1 MGISTGLRQH
11 GITRRVD
18 DLIGPCIRQLL
29 VRDRVRPAERKS
41 RIEMHEYFHDTIAI
55 MDRLEVGDHHLVRV
69 IILALITD
77 SCAIGAGVHVTDDR
91 IFRCRPCG
99 EGQGEDRIDI
109 IRACRINGI
118 YIYTATPYILA
129 APNDGVA
136 LTGREFL
143 SVLVG
148 LRSSRNDRH
157 RDLIRAV
164 APVDGLAVVIIC
176 AVGRDVL
183 SVPVKYRSLR

>member
-1 MGISTGLRQH
+1 
-11 GITRRVD
+11 
-18 DLIGPCIRQLL
+18 
-29 VRDRVRPAERKS
+29 
-41 RIEMHEYFHDTIAI
+41 
-55 MDRLEVGDHHLVRV
+55 MDRLEVGSDRGVGV
-69 IILALITD
+69 IVLAVIAD

-118 YIYTATPYILA
+118 HIDAATPDVLT

-136 LTGREFL
+136 LTGRELFC
-143 SVLVG
+143 VLVG

-164 APVDGLAVVIIC
+164 APVDGQAVVIIC
-176 AVGRDVL
+176 AVGRDIL